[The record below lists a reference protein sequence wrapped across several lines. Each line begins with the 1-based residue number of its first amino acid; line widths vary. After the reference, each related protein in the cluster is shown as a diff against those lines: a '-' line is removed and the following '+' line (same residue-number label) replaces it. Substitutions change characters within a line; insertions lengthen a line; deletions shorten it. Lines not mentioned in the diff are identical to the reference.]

1 MASVAQQNFV
11 SFLNGWV
18 KDFIQN
24 LSGVSDNLAQY
35 YRLSARIHAARSRVL
50 GIQSQCDANKA
61 EFEAN
66 EQALHA
72 ALLEIAEKVVRAIKP
87 SAISYLI
94 AIINEWNKSDAPD
107 RLAKA
112 ITVYDEVLALVRRY
126 KNRLPPDLDLWALV
140 EETLIAVV
148 AAYPSRLLNSDPQF
162 KNFTEDA
169 RALSGVETLTSEL
182 RNLFR
187 INLFDADP
195 ALFEINAAVM
205 ERLNGEIG
213 DLQEQA
219 NEARGAVVEALS
231 AIADVIARLAENAE
245 ELKPEE
251 AREAVRKY
259 LVAPIKAIPGNG
271 FSDELV
277 PDATKNIKSILKHEG
292 GAIGDEVERR
302 IWEQLRESSP
312 DLFPALEQ
320 PQSHPCG
327 APRRSLD
334 GSCQRRTSDD
344 YCYQHGDTPSA
355 DAQPLAGKWRMSGVQ
370 SGIEHSGWEA
380 ELTLEKSGGAKWK
393 QTKGANA
400 GAKRSGRWQWNRGV
414 FILVYRA
421 SHTGRVEWEARV
433 AQPSAGSMSG
443 DYRTPEVSP
452 SGTGWG
458 GTWSA
463 VRG

>member
-1 MASVAQQNFV
+1 MASVAQQQFI

-24 LSGVSDNLAQY
+24 LSGVADNLAQY
-35 YRLSARIHAARSRVL
+35 YRASARIHAARSRIL
-50 GIQSQCDANKA
+50 GIQAQGDANRA

-66 EQALHA
+66 EQALRA
-72 ALLEIAEKVVRAIKP
+72 ALLEIADKVVRAIRQP
-87 SAISYLI
+87 AISYLI
-94 AIINEWNKSDAPD
+94 AIINEWNESNAPE

-112 ITVYDEVLALVRRY
+112 VTVYAEVLALVRRY

-162 KNFTEDA
+162 KPFIEDA
-169 RALSGVETLTSEL
+169 RALSGVETLASEL

-187 INLFDADP
+187 INLLDANP
-195 ALFEINAAVM
+195 ALFESNAALI

-219 NEARGAVVEALS
+219 NEARAAVVEALS
-231 AIADVIARLAENAE
+231 AIADVVARLAENAD

-259 LVAPIKAIPGNG
+259 LVAPLKAIPGAG
-271 FSDELV
+271 FSDDLV

-292 GAIGDEVERR
+292 STIGDAVERR
-302 IWEQLRESSP
+302 IWEQLRESAP
-312 DLFPALEQ
+312 DLFPVLEQ

-327 APRRSLD
+327 APRRSHD
-334 GSCQRRTSDD
+334 GRCQRRTSDD
-344 YCYQHGDTPSA
+344 YCYQHGETPGA

-370 SGIEHSGWEA
+370 SGLEHSGWEA
-380 ELTLEKSGGAKWK
+380 ELMLEKSGAAKWK
-393 QTKGANA
+393 QTRGANA

-414 FILVYRA
+414 FTLVYRA
-421 SHTGRVEWEARV
+421 PHTGRVEWEARV

-443 DYRTPEVSP
+443 DYRTPDVSP

-463 VRG
+463 ARG